1 MSEAKAIVLELVLEF
16 VLELELKY
24 YNYYIMKNNFL
35 ALFLICASFLF
46 AQEDTNKPTKFQVGV
61 HYVGNLRNDNI
72 ISDGFNGVV
81 GISANYAV
89 YQNDMISVFG
99 GLNVDYLQTRN
110 SFLKDDMLIWNP
122 NASIEIDAFKGKLK
136 PFFGLGYA
144 FFSNHIMYSTGV
156 LDPMDPSIIVSE
168 KKISFN
174 GFTINP
180 GLKYH
185 VSNLLFIEG
194 SYKYFPVNSNDI
206 VGKTTNTHF
215 INLGVGFKF

>member
-1 MSEAKAIVLELVLEF
+1 MSEAKVFALEF
-16 VLELELKY
+16 ELELKY

-46 AQEDTNKPTKFQVGV
+46 AQEDTKPTKFQVGV

-72 ISDGFNGVV
+72 ISDGFNGIA

-89 YQNDMISVFG
+89 YQDQMISVFG
-99 GLNVDYLQTRN
+99 GLNIDYLQTRDY
-110 SFLKDDMLIWNP
+110 FLQNDILIWNP
-122 NASIEIDAFKGKLK
+122 NASIEVDAFKGKLK
-136 PFFGLGYA
+136 PFIGLGYA
-144 FFSNHIMYSTGV
+144 FFSNDFKYVTGI
-156 LDPMDPSIIVSE
+156 LDPMDPAITVRE
-168 KKISFN
+168 KKLSFD

-194 SYKYFPVNSNDI
+194 SYKYFAVNSDDVAGNN
-206 VGKTTNTHF
+206 TNTHF

>member
-1 MSEAKAIVLELVLEF
+1 LSEAKAIVLELVLEF

>member
-89 YQNDMISVFG
+89 YQNDIISVFG